1 MLNDFLKGTA
11 GIVGTEIIPTLLQV
25 NPGQAE
31 RVIQLLAQIFIAAV
45 TIWSILRKPK

>member
-1 MLNDFLKGTA
+1 MLNDFLKGTT
-11 GIVGTEIIPTLLQV
+11 GILGSEIMPTLLQV

-31 RVIQLLAQIFIAAV
+31 IVIQMLAQIFIAAV